1 MEFIDYYQ
9 VLCIE
14 KNASGG
20 EIKKAYHKLAWTLH
34 PDLNPNDEN
43 AIAKFQQLNEA
54 YTVLSRPENRE
65 KYDKYGKY
73 WNRIEVYEKYQQ
85 HQSSTQHPNASQQT
99 YGNFNGKDLFAF
111 FSSMFG
117 QGSTHSEPNTEA
129 QLKGRKKIMVQCI
142 TSAPVHKVWKY
153 FSEARHLEKW
163 NFASNDWH
171 CPHVENDLTINGKFI
186 CVMGEKNG
194 TKQFEYSGTYIDIIP
209 EKLIKYR
216 MDDGRKVA
224 VVFSKQGYET
234 EIIQTF
240 EAENNISIE
249 DQQMGWQIILN
260 NFKAYCED
268 PLTAL

>member
-9 VLCIE
+9 VLCVDR
-14 KNASGG
+14 NASGG
-20 EIKKAYHKLAWTLH
+20 EIKKAYHKLAWKLH
-34 PDLNPNDEN
+34 PDLNPNDVN
-43 AIAKFQQLNEA
+43 AIVKFQQLNEA

-65 KYDKYGKY
+65 KYDKYGKD
-73 WNRIEVYEKYQQ
+73 WERIEKHPQY
-85 HQSSTQHPNASQQT
+85 HQPQSNIHNTNASQHT

-117 QGSTHSEPNTEA
+117 KGNNQIDQKNEA

-142 TSAPVHKVWKY
+142 TSASVNKVWKY

-163 NFASNDWH
+163 NFVSNDWH
-171 CPHVENDLTINGKFI
+171 CPHVENDLSINGKFTCI
-186 CVMGEKNG
+186 LAEKSG
-194 TKQFEYSGTYIDIIP
+194 TKQLEYSGTYTDIIT

-216 MDDGRKVA
+216 LEDGRKVT

-260 NFKAYCED
+260 NFKNYCED
-268 PLTAL
+268 PSTSL